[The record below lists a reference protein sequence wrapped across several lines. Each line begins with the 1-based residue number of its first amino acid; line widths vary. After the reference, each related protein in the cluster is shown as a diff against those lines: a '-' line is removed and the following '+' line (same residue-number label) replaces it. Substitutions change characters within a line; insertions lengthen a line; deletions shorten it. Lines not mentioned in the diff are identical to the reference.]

1 MSNAV
6 ASKAETEAAT
16 NSSLK
21 QSPPQPANS
30 HDAAKLLNGSL
41 ARTNGLTHA
50 ASASASSSTSASNSA
65 SSGYNGSSAAGSGSV
80 FGSGGANSS
89 LASSSAA
96 AVSSLLSAV
105 TPSTALPLP
114 PSSNGL
120 QLPYERFRAED
131 TSYVPI
137 AQFYAGRSVFIT
149 GGTGFM
155 GKVLVEKLLR
165 SCPDIRNIYL
175 LIRPKRGQEVSAR
188 LTELLNA
195 PLFES
200 LRQEKPKE
208 LSKVIPI
215 SGDIT
220 SEELGISEK
229 DQVRFFFVYHI
240 FWLIFNKVG
249 FAISQ
254 NLLCRNVSVV
264 FHSAATVKFDEKLKL
279 SVTIN
284 MLGTKRLVELC
295 HRMLSLD
302 ALIHVSTAYC
312 NCDRTDVSEVIYA
325 PPYNPDDIISLI
337 NWLPEDILDQLT
349 PRLIGKRPNT
359 YTFTKALAEHMLLK
373 EAGNLPVAIVRPS
386 IVTAS
391 LNEPF
396 AGWVDNFNGPTG
408 LVSALAKGMFR
419 TMMCEK
425 NYVADMVPVD
435 IVINLMIA
443 AAWRTATRKSNNLLI
458 YNCCTGQRNP
468 IIWSEFV
475 KHAMCSVRKHP
486 LEGCLWYPT
495 GDLRM
500 NRPMNTLN
508 CIVKHFLPAYILDG
522 VARIMGKK
530 PFVVNVQNKIAKAV
544 ECLEYFATRQW
555 RFKDD
560 NVHALL
566 NTLSPKD
573 REIFVFDVRHINW
586 DNYVER
592 YVLGFREFLFKQRP
606 ESLPASRKRM
616 LRLYYLH
623 QLTKLV
629 AVLLTWRF
637 LMSRSKRLND
647 LWSAFLENALKMAR
661 LIPFL

>member
-1 MSNAV
+1 MSHAAAN
-6 ASKAETEAAT
+6 KTETEAAT

-30 HDAAKLLNGSL
+30 HDAKLLNGTL

-50 ASASASSSTSASNSA
+50 ASAAVNS
-65 SSGYNGSSAAGSGSV
+65 SSGYGNSSAAGSGA
-80 FGSGGANSS
+80 GSGGATSSASAS
-89 LASSSAA
+89 LA
-96 AVSSLLSAV
+96 AVA
-105 TPSTALPLP
+105 PSTALPLP

-120 QLPYERFRAED
+120 QMPYERFRAD
-131 TSYVPI
+131 DSSYVPI

-229 DQVRFFFVYHI
+229 D
-240 FWLIFNKVG
+240 
-249 FAISQ
+249 Q

-475 KHAMCSVRKHP
+475 KHAMTSVRKHP

-508 CIVKHFLPAYILDG
+508 CIAKHFLPAYILDG

-586 DNYVER
+586 DKYVER

-647 LWSAFLENALKMAR
+647 LWSSFLENALKMAR

>member
-1 MSNAV
+1 MSHAAAN
-6 ASKAETEAAT
+6 KTETEAAT

-30 HDAAKLLNGSL
+30 HDAKLLNGTL

-50 ASASASSSTSASNSA
+50 ASAAVNS
-65 SSGYNGSSAAGSGSV
+65 SSGYGSASAAGSGA
-80 FGSGGANSS
+80 GSGGATSSASAS
-89 LASSSAA
+89 LA
-96 AVSSLLSAV
+96 AVA
-105 TPSTALPLP
+105 PSTALPLP

-120 QLPYERFRAED
+120 QMPYERFRAD
-131 TSYVPI
+131 DSSYVPI

-229 DQVRFFFVYHI
+229 D
-240 FWLIFNKVG
+240 
-249 FAISQ
+249 Q

-475 KHAMCSVRKHP
+475 KHAMTSVRKHP

-508 CIVKHFLPAYILDG
+508 CIAKHFLPAYILDG

-586 DNYVER
+586 DKYVER

-647 LWSAFLENALKMAR
+647 LWSSFLENALKMAR

>member
-1 MSNAV
+1 MSHAV
-6 ASKAETEAAT
+6 VEKPETDT
-16 NSSLK
+16 CNSSLK
-21 QSPPQPANS
+21 QSLHPAQS
-30 HDAAKLLNGSL
+30 HDAKLLNGSL
-41 ARTNGLTHA
+41 TSHQLQPRTNGLTHA
-50 ASASASSSTSASNSA
+50 AA
-65 SSGYNGSSAAGSGSV
+65 SSAASV
-80 FGSGGANSS
+80 AGSGGSGLS
-89 LASSSAA
+89 PAA
-96 AVSSLLSAV
+96 AMAGLLSGAGA
-105 TPSTALPLP
+105 STALPLP
-114 PSSNGL
+114 PNSNGE
-120 QLPYERFRAED
+120 QSPSYERYRAD
-131 TSYVPI
+131 DSSYVPVG
-137 AQFYAGRSVFIT
+137 QFFAGRSVFIT

-200 LRQEKPKE
+200 LRREKPKE

-229 DQVRFFFVYHI
+229 DQ
-240 FWLIFNKVG
+240 
-249 FAISQ
+249 
-254 NLLCRNVSVV
+254 NLLCRNVSIV

-295 HRMLSLD
+295 HRMMSLD

-312 NCDRTDVSEVIYA
+312 NCDRTDVEEVIYER
-325 PPYNPDDIISLI
+325 PYNPDDIISLI

-443 AAWRTATRKSNNLLI
+443 AAWRTATHKSNDLRI

-468 IIWSEFV
+468 LIWSEFV
-475 KHAMCSVRKHP
+475 KYAMCSVRKHP

-495 GDLRM
+495 GELRM

-508 CIVKHFLPAYILDG
+508 CIVKHFLPAYIVDG
-522 VARIMGKK
+522 VARLMGKK

-560 NVHALL
+560 NVHGLL
-566 NTLSPKD
+566 HTLSPKD
-573 REIFVFDVRHINW
+573 REIFVFDVRHIHW
-586 DNYVER
+586 DKYVER

-606 ESLPASRKRM
+606 ESLPDSRKRM
-616 LRLYYLH
+616 VRLYYLH

-647 LWSAFLENALKMAR
+647 MWSAFLDNALKMAR

>member
-6 ASKAETEAAT
+6 ANKAETEVAT

-50 ASASASSSTSASNSA
+50 AASVSASSSAASA
-65 SSGYNGSSAAGSGSV
+65 GYNVSSAAGSGSV
-80 FGSGGANSS
+80 SGSGGGNSS
-89 LASSSAA
+89 LASSSAST
-96 AVSSLLSAV
+96 VSSLLSAV
-105 TPSTALPLP
+105 APSTALPLP

-229 DQVRFFFVYHI
+229 DQVRFSFIYHI
-240 FWLIFNKVG
+240 LRFRFNEER
-249 FAISQ
+249 FTILQ

-468 IIWSEFV
+468 IVWSEFV
-475 KHAMCSVRKHP
+475 KHAMSSVRKHP

-566 NTLSPKD
+566 HTLSPKD

-606 ESLPASRKRM
+606 DSLPASRKRM

-637 LMSRSKRLND
+637 LMSRSKRLNE
-647 LWSAFLENALKMAR
+647 LWSAFLENALKVAR

>member
-1 MSNAV
+1 MSHAAAN
-6 ASKAETEAAT
+6 KAETEAAP

-21 QSPPQPANS
+21 QSAAPQPANS
-30 HDAAKLLNGSL
+30 HDAKLLNGSL
-41 ARTNGLTHA
+41 APRTNGLTNHA
-50 ASASASSSTSASNSA
+50 ASAVVGTSS
-65 SSGYNGSSAAGSGSV
+65 SSGYGISSAAGSGA
-80 FGSGGANSS
+80 GSGGATSS
-89 LASSSAA
+89 VSASASSSAA
-96 AVSSLLSAV
+96 AVAAV
-105 TPSTALPLP
+105 ANSTALPLP

-120 QLPYERFRAED
+120 QMPYERFRAD
-131 TSYVPI
+131 DASYVPI

-229 DQVRFFFVYHI
+229 D
-240 FWLIFNKVG
+240 
-249 FAISQ
+249 Q

-475 KHAMCSVRKHP
+475 KHAMTSVRKHP

-508 CIVKHFLPAYILDG
+508 CIAKHFLPAYILDG

-586 DNYVER
+586 DKYVER

-647 LWSAFLENALKMAR
+647 LWSSFLENALRMAR

>member
-1 MSNAV
+1 MSHAV
-6 ASKAETEAAT
+6 ANKTETEAAP

-21 QSPPQPANS
+21 QSAAPQPANS
-30 HDAAKLLNGSL
+30 HDAKLLNGSL

-50 ASASASSSTSASNSA
+50 ASVATS
-65 SSGYNGSSAAGSGSV
+65 SSGYGSSSAAGSNA
-80 FGSGGANSS
+80 GSGGATSS
-89 LASSSAA
+89 ASSSSTA
-96 AVSSLLSAV
+96 AVAS
-105 TPSTALPLP
+105 STALPLP

-120 QLPYERFRAED
+120 QMPYERFRAD
-131 TSYVPI
+131 DSSYVPI

-229 DQVRFFFVYHI
+229 D
-240 FWLIFNKVG
+240 
-249 FAISQ
+249 Q

-475 KHAMCSVRKHP
+475 KHAMTSVRKHP

-508 CIVKHFLPAYILDG
+508 CIAKHFLPAYILDG

-566 NTLSPKD
+566 HTLSPKD

-586 DNYVER
+586 DKYVER

-647 LWSAFLENALKMAR
+647 LWSSFLENALRMAR

>member
-1 MSNAV
+1 MSHAAAN
-6 ASKAETEAAT
+6 KTETEAAP

-21 QSPPQPANS
+21 QSAAPQPANS
-30 HDAAKLLNGSL
+30 HDAKLLNGTL
-41 ARTNGLTHA
+41 ARTNGITHA
-50 ASASASSSTSASNSA
+50 ASVATSSSSGYASSSAV
-65 SSGYNGSSAAGSGSV
+65 GNGA
-80 FGSGGANSS
+80 GSGGASSS
-89 LASSSAA
+89 LPAAA
-96 AVSSLLSAV
+96 AVAS
-105 TPSTALPLP
+105 STALPLP

-120 QLPYERFRAED
+120 QMPYERFRADD

-137 AQFYAGRSVFIT
+137 GQFYAGRSVFIT

-229 DQVRFFFVYHI
+229 D
-240 FWLIFNKVG
+240 
-249 FAISQ
+249 Q

-475 KHAMCSVRKHP
+475 KHAMTSVRKHP

-508 CIVKHFLPAYILDG
+508 CIAKHFLPAYILDG

-566 NTLSPKD
+566 HTLSPKD

-586 DNYVER
+586 DKYVER

-647 LWSAFLENALKMAR
+647 LWSSFLENALKMAR

>member
-1 MSNAV
+1 MSHAV
-6 ASKAETEAAT
+6 VKITETDNTSLKKSQQQAQSPQSQ
-16 NSSLK
+16 NSSDSK
-21 QSPPQPANS
+21 TTA
-30 HDAAKLLNGSL
+30 LLNGGLTASATHL
-41 ARTNGLTHA
+41 FNGLSTAAVANAHAAAATSYSSGASGGGGSGVNSTLSGGPASGINVALA
-50 ASASASSSTSASNSA
+50 ASAA
-65 SSGYNGSSAAGSGSV
+65 
-80 FGSGGANSS
+80 
-89 LASSSAA
+89 
-96 AVSSLLSAV
+96 
-105 TPSTALPLP
+105 TALP
-114 PSSNGL
+114 SNGL
-120 QLPYERFRAED
+120 QSPYEHYRAD
-131 TSYVPI
+131 DSNYTPI
-137 AQFYAGRSVFIT
+137 GQFYAGRSVFIT

-200 LRQEKPKE
+200 LRREKPKE

-220 SEELGISEK
+220 SEELGISES
-229 DQVRFFFVYHI
+229 DQ
-240 FWLIFNKVG
+240 
-249 FAISQ
+249 A
-254 NLLCRNVSVV
+254 LLCRTVSIV

-295 HRMLSLD
+295 HRMMSLD

-408 LVSALAKGMFR
+408 LVSALAKGLFR

-425 NYVADMVPVD
+425 NYVADLVPVD

-468 IIWSEFV
+468 IVWSEFV
-475 KHAMCSVRKHP
+475 KYAMTSVRKHP

-500 NRPMNTLN
+500 NRPLNTLN
-508 CIVKHFLPAYILDG
+508 CILKHFLPAYLLDV
-522 VARIMGKK
+522 VARVMGKK

-555 RFKDD
+555 RFNDD
-560 NVHALL
+560 NVNSLL
-566 NTLSPKD
+566 YTLSPKD
-573 REIFVFDVRHINW
+573 REIFVFDVRRIHW
-586 DNYVER
+586 DKYVER

-606 ESLPASRKRM
+606 ESLPSSRKRM
-616 LRLYYLH
+616 IRLYYLH

-647 LWSAFLENALKMAR
+647 LWSAFLDNALKMAR

>member
-1 MSNAV
+1 MSHAAAN
-6 ASKAETEAAT
+6 KAETEAVP

-21 QSPPQPANS
+21 QSAAPQPANS
-30 HDAAKLLNGSL
+30 HDAKLLNGTL

-50 ASASASSSTSASNSA
+50 ASVATSSSGYGSSSGPGLGAGSGGATSSASASS
-65 SSGYNGSSAAGSGSV
+65 AA
-80 FGSGGANSS
+80 
-89 LASSSAA
+89 AA
-96 AVSSLLSAV
+96 AVAA
-105 TPSTALPLP
+105 STALPLP

-120 QLPYERFRAED
+120 QMPYERFRADD

-137 AQFYAGRSVFIT
+137 GQFYAGRSVFIT

-229 DQVRFFFVYHI
+229 D
-240 FWLIFNKVG
+240 
-249 FAISQ
+249 Q

-349 PRLIGKRPNT
+349 PSLIGKRPNT

-475 KHAMCSVRKHP
+475 KHAMTSVRKHP

-508 CIVKHFLPAYILDG
+508 CIAKHFLPAYILDG

-566 NTLSPKD
+566 HTLSPKD

-586 DNYVER
+586 DKYVER

-647 LWSAFLENALKMAR
+647 LWSSFLENALKMAR

>member
-1 MSNAV
+1 MSHAAAN
-6 ASKAETEAAT
+6 KAETEAAP

-21 QSPPQPANS
+21 QSAAPQPANS
-30 HDAAKLLNGSL
+30 HDAKLLNGTL

-50 ASASASSSTSASNSA
+50 ASVATS
-65 SSGYNGSSAAGSGSV
+65 SSGYGSASGAGSGS
-80 FGSGGANSS
+80 GSVGATSS
-89 LASSSAA
+89 ASSSSAA
-96 AVSSLLSAV
+96 AVA
-105 TPSTALPLP
+105 STALPLP

-120 QLPYERFRAED
+120 QMPYERFRADD

-137 AQFYAGRSVFIT
+137 GQFYAGRSVFIT

-229 DQVRFFFVYHI
+229 D
-240 FWLIFNKVG
+240 
-249 FAISQ
+249 Q

-475 KHAMCSVRKHP
+475 KHAMTSVRKHP

-508 CIVKHFLPAYILDG
+508 CIAKHFLPAYILDG

-566 NTLSPKD
+566 HTLSPKD

-586 DNYVER
+586 DKYVER

-647 LWSAFLENALKMAR
+647 LWSSFLENALKMAR

>member
-6 ASKAETEAAT
+6 ANKAETEAAT

-41 ARTNGLTHA
+41 ARSNGLSHA
-50 ASASASSSTSASNSA
+50 ATSVSASSSTSASNNA
-65 SSGYNGSSAAGSGSV
+65 SSGYNVSSAAGSSSV
-80 FGSGGANSS
+80 SGSGGANSS

-120 QLPYERFRAED
+120 QLPYERFRADD
-131 TSYVPI
+131 TNYVPI

-165 SCPDIRNIYL
+165 SCPDIWNIYL

-200 LRQEKPKE
+200 LRQEKPKQ

-229 DQVRFFFVYHI
+229 DQ
-240 FWLIFNKVG
+240 
-249 FAISQ
+249 
-254 NLLCRNVSVV
+254 NLLCRHVSVV

-566 NTLSPKD
+566 HTLSPKD

-606 ESLPASRKRM
+606 DSLPASRKRM

>member
-6 ASKAETEAAT
+6 ASNKAETEAAI
-16 NSSLK
+16 NSSSSSLK
-21 QSPPQPANS
+21 QSSPNSQPANS
-30 HDAAKLLNGSL
+30 SHDVKLLNGSL
-41 ARTNGLTHA
+41 GRTNGLTHA
-50 ASASASSSTSASNSA
+50 AAAAAASGVSCV
-65 SSGYNGSSAAGSGSV
+65 AGST
-80 FGSGGANSS
+80 
-89 LASSSAA
+89 SSSAA
-96 AVSSLLSAV
+96 QAAAAAAASSLLSAV
-105 TPSTALPLP
+105 APSTALPLP

-120 QLPYERFRAED
+120 QMPYERYRADD

-200 LRQEKPKE
+200 LRREKPKE

-229 DQVRFFFVYHI
+229 DQH
-240 FWLIFNKVG
+240 
-249 FAISQ
+249 
-254 NLLCRNVSVV
+254 LLCRNVSVV

-468 IIWSEFV
+468 VVWSEFV
-475 KHAMCSVRKHP
+475 NFAMSSVRKHP

-508 CIVKHFLPAYILDG
+508 CIVKHFLPAYIMDT

-560 NVHALL
+560 NVHSLL
-566 NTLSPKD
+566 HTLSPKD
-573 REIFVFDVRHINW
+573 REIFLFDVRHIHW
-586 DNYVER
+586 DKYVER

-647 LWSAFLENALKMAR
+647 LWSAFLENALRMAR

>member
-1 MSNAV
+1 MSHAV
-6 ASKAETEAAT
+6 ANKTETEAAP

-21 QSPPQPANS
+21 QSAAPQPANS
-30 HDAAKLLNGSL
+30 HDTKLLNGTL

-50 ASASASSSTSASNSA
+50 ASVATS
-65 SSGYNGSSAAGSGSV
+65 SSGYGSSSAAGSNA
-80 FGSGGANSS
+80 GSGGATSS
-89 LASSSAA
+89 ASSSSAA
-96 AVSSLLSAV
+96 AVAS
-105 TPSTALPLP
+105 STALPLP

-120 QLPYERFRAED
+120 QMPYERFRADD

-229 DQVRFFFVYHI
+229 D
-240 FWLIFNKVG
+240 
-249 FAISQ
+249 Q

-475 KHAMCSVRKHP
+475 QHAMTSVRKHP

-508 CIVKHFLPAYILDG
+508 CIAKHFLPAYILDG

-566 NTLSPKD
+566 HTLSPKD

-586 DNYVER
+586 DKYVER

-623 QLTKLV
+623 QLTKVV

-647 LWSAFLENALKMAR
+647 LWSSFLENALRMAR

>member
-1 MSNAV
+1 MSHAAAN
-6 ASKAETEAAT
+6 KAETEAAP

-21 QSPPQPANS
+21 QSAAPQPANS
-30 HDAAKLLNGSL
+30 HDAKLLNGTL

-50 ASASASSSTSASNSA
+50 ASVATSSSGYGSSSGPGLGAGSGGATSSASASS
-65 SSGYNGSSAAGSGSV
+65 AA
-80 FGSGGANSS
+80 
-89 LASSSAA
+89 AA
-96 AVSSLLSAV
+96 AVAA
-105 TPSTALPLP
+105 STALPLP

-120 QLPYERFRAED
+120 QMPYERFRADD

-137 AQFYAGRSVFIT
+137 GQFYAGRSVFIT

-229 DQVRFFFVYHI
+229 D
-240 FWLIFNKVG
+240 
-249 FAISQ
+249 Q

-349 PRLIGKRPNT
+349 PSLIGKRPNT

-475 KHAMCSVRKHP
+475 KHAMTSVRKHP

-508 CIVKHFLPAYILDG
+508 CIAKHFLPAYILDG

-566 NTLSPKD
+566 HTLSPKD

-586 DNYVER
+586 DKYVER

-647 LWSAFLENALKMAR
+647 LWSSFLENALKMAR

>member
-1 MSNAV
+1 MSHAAAN
-6 ASKAETEAAT
+6 KTETEAAP

-21 QSPPQPANS
+21 QSAAPQPVNS
-30 HDAAKLLNGSL
+30 HDTKLLNGTL

-50 ASASASSSTSASNSA
+50 ASVANSSSGSYGS
-65 SSGYNGSSAAGSGSV
+65 SSAAGSNA
-80 FGSGGANSS
+80 GSGGA
-89 LASSSAA
+89 ASSASLSLAA
-96 AVSSLLSAV
+96 AVAS
-105 TPSTALPLP
+105 STALPLP

-120 QLPYERFRAED
+120 QMPYERFRADD

-165 SCPDIRNIYL
+165 SCPEIRNIYL

-229 DQVRFFFVYHI
+229 D
-240 FWLIFNKVG
+240 
-249 FAISQ
+249 Q

-475 KHAMCSVRKHP
+475 KHAMTSVRKHP

-508 CIVKHFLPAYILDG
+508 CIAKHFLPAYILDG

-566 NTLSPKD
+566 HTLSPKD

-586 DNYVER
+586 DKYVER

-647 LWSAFLENALKMAR
+647 LWSSFLENALRMAR

>member
-1 MSNAV
+1 MSHAV
-6 ASKAETEAAT
+6 ANKTETENCISSSSSNN
-16 NSSLK
+16 NSNSLK
-21 QSPPQPANS
+21 QTPQPAQQQPHSSSSSSNS
-30 HDAAKLLNGSL
+30 NSNSNSSNCLKNSNNNSDAAFSLLNGTHSSHQP
-41 ARTNGLTHA
+41 RSNGLTAAAHA
-50 ASASASSSTSASNSA
+50 AVSYAS
-65 SSGYNGSSAAGSGSV
+65 AGSGSGAGSA
-80 FGSGGANSS
+80 GSGSG
-89 LASSSAA
+89 AA
-96 AVSSLLSAV
+96 AVGHNAALLGGA
-105 TPSTALPLP
+105 PATALP
-114 PSSNGL
+114 SNGGL
-120 QLPYERFRAED
+120 QSPYESYRVDD

-137 AQFYAGRSVFIT
+137 GQFYAGRSVFIT

-200 LRQEKPKE
+200 LRREKPKE

-220 SEELGISEK
+220 SEELGISES
-229 DQVRFFFVYHI
+229 DQT
-240 FWLIFNKVG
+240 
-249 FAISQ
+249 
-254 NLLCRNVSVV
+254 LLCRNVSVV

-295 HRMLSLD
+295 HRMMSLD

-408 LVSALAKGMFR
+408 LVSALAKGLFR

-475 KHAMCSVRKHP
+475 KYAMSSVRKHP

-508 CIVKHFLPAYILDG
+508 CILKHFLPAHILDA

-560 NVHALL
+560 NVNGLL
-566 NTLSPKD
+566 HTLSPKD
-573 REIFVFDVRHINW
+573 REIFVFDVRNINW
-586 DNYVER
+586 DKYVER

-616 LRLYYLH
+616 VRLYYLH
-623 QLTKLV
+623 QLIKVV
-629 AVLLTWRF
+629 AVLLIWRF

-647 LWSAFLENALKMAR
+647 LWSAFLENVLKIAR

>member
-1 MSNAV
+1 MSQAV
-6 ASKAETEAAT
+6 GKNTETE
-16 NSSLK
+16 NCISSGSIGSIGSSLK
-21 QSPPQPANS
+21 QSPHPAQS
-30 HDAAKLLNGSL
+30 HDAKLLNGSL
-41 ARTNGLTHA
+41 ASHQQQPRTNGLTHA
-50 ASASASSSTSASNSA
+50 AA
-65 SSGYNGSSAAGSGSV
+65 
-80 FGSGGANSS
+80 
-89 LASSSAA
+89 SSAA
-96 AVSSLLSAV
+96 ASSGFGSAV
-105 TPSTALPLP
+105 SGSGSSGISPAAAMAGILSGAGASTALPLP
-114 PSSNGL
+114 HNSNGL
-120 QLPYERFRAED
+120 QSPYEPYRAD
-131 TSYVPI
+131 DSSYVPVGH
-137 AQFYAGRSVFIT
+137 FFAGRSVFIT

-175 LIRPKRGQEVSAR
+175 LIRPKRGQEVSTR

-200 LRQEKPKE
+200 LRREKPKE

-229 DQVRFFFVYHI
+229 DQ
-240 FWLIFNKVG
+240 
-249 FAISQ
+249 
-254 NLLCRNVSVV
+254 NLLCRNVSIV

-312 NCDRTDVSEVIYA
+312 NCDRTDVNEVIYA

-443 AAWRTATRKSNNLLI
+443 AAWRTATHKSNNLLI

-468 IIWSEFV
+468 LIWSEFV
-475 KHAMCSVRKHP
+475 KYAMCSVRKHP

-495 GDLRM
+495 GELRM

-508 CIVKHFLPAYILDG
+508 CIVKHFLPAYIVDG
-522 VARIMGKK
+522 VARLMGKK

-566 NTLSPKD
+566 HTLSPKD
-573 REIFVFDVRHINW
+573 REIFVFDVRHIHW
-586 DNYVER
+586 DKYVER

-606 ESLPASRKRM
+606 ESLPDSRKRM
-616 LRLYYLH
+616 VRLYYLH

-647 LWSAFLENALKMAR
+647 MWSAFLDNALKMAR